1 MLVFLD
7 FEASSLSKHSYP
19 IEIAWVFED
28 GRSYSS
34 LIRPISTWT
43 DWSEAAESIH
53 GISLAQLKEE
63 GRPVGDVA
71 HEALSALAGH
81 ALYASAPSWDGKWL
95 SALLRA
101 AGHPRHALRLAKSN
115 AAFFDVA
122 FDILGQYCNASEVEQ
137 LVQSVIMTIAPDH
150 PAHRAL
156 PDARFE
162 LERLNQVRS
171 AASALLRSR
180 MAERPGR

>member
-1 MLVFLD
+1 MLAFVD

-34 LIRPISTWT
+34 LIKPAPGWT
-43 DWSEAAESIH
+43 DWSEAAQNIH
-53 GISLAQLKEE
+53 GISQAQLTDE
-63 GRPVGDVA
+63 GRPVVDVA
-71 HEALSALAGH
+71 RDTLSALGGH

-101 AGHPRHALRLAKSN
+101 AGHPRHALRLAKSDL
-115 AAFFDVA
+115 AFFDAAVG
-122 FDILGQYCNASEVEQ
+122 ILGQGCDVTEIKQ
-137 LVQSVIMTIAPDH
+137 LVQSVIMASASDR

-156 PDARFE
+156 PDARLE
-162 LERLNQVRS
+162 LERLNQVRN
-171 AASALLRSR
+171 AAHALFQSR
-180 MAERPGR
+180 VTARHGC